1 MLDEFDAL
9 AAKLRDLTSMVHTLR
24 GENQHLRAQLVAAS
38 SELDAMRER
47 VDNATQRLDA
57 LLERLP
63 DSLAPEEQ
71 RWSS

>member
-1 MLDEFDAL
+1 MLEEFDAL
-9 AAKLRDLTSMVHTLR
+9 ATKLRDLTAMVQTLR

-38 SELDAMRER
+38 TELDAMRER
-47 VDNATQRLDA
+47 VDTATQRLDA

-63 DSLAPEEQ
+63 DSLASDER